1 MPSIKTIPIRHKLM
15 MIILVTSG
23 IALLLASAGFV
34 TYEQVNTRQGMIR
47 DLSVTARMIGFN
59 STAALTF
66 DDPGFARQTLEAL
79 NAHPH
84 VISACIYDADGAVF
98 ATYQRYGSNRTE
110 WPPVRS
116 ETEEFTS
123 ESLTIFQDI
132 HLGSDSVGTIF
143 LQADLQE
150 IRERWVRYAII
161 VTAVM
166 AVSILLTFV
175 IASRLQR
182 LISGPISHLDQIV
195 GRVALNHDFSLRAAK
210 QSEDEIGRLTDS
222 FNAMMSR
229 IEAQNAELL
238 AARIDLERKV
248 EERTAD
254 LLSAKDEAEEE
265 RSTLQFIFDNV
276 PVGISLIT
284 WDGTRKVVTS
294 RFINRT
300 HLEIC
305 GLSTDQ
311 RNESYLFK
319 NMTHP
324 EDRPQQSRLQEKLD
338 AGEIDHYSL
347 EKRYIKPDGDIVWV
361 HFYTHRRY
369 YLDGSAQNLT
379 TVIDITDRKKAI
391 EELDL
396 THRRL
401 VNASRQAGMAEVAT
415 SVLHNVGNVLNSV
428 NITTTLLTDRLE
440 RSRCASLNK
449 LSELVNQQ
457 NGNLAYFL
465 TEDSRGKEV
474 PSYLKVL
481 SRHLSEERTVML
493 EEVQSL
499 RKNIDHIKEI
509 VAMQQS
515 YAAVSAVKEEINLV
529 DLLEDALRINDG
541 AFTRHGVNVERDY
554 RIQPIIT
561 TEKHKVL
568 QILINLLRNAKDA
581 CDEADTDNKKITIR
595 VAPAGDMVEIQVID
609 TGIGI
614 VSENMARIFSHGF
627 TTKKNGHG
635 FGLHSGALAARELG
649 GTLRAYS
656 LGQNKG
662 ATFALSLPAA

>member
-1 MPSIKTIPIRHKLM
+1 M
-15 MIILVTSG
+15 MIILVSSG
-23 IALLLASAGFV
+23 IALLLACTAFV
-34 TYEQVNTRQGMIR
+34 TYEQVNTRQGMTR
-47 DLSVTARMIGFN
+47 DLSVTARMIGLN
-59 STAALTF
+59 STAALAF
-66 DDPGFARQTLEAL
+66 DDPGVARQTLEAL

-84 VISACIYDADGAVF
+84 VISACIYDADGAIF

-110 WPPVRS
+110 WPPAQYA
-116 ETEEFTS
+116 TEEFTS
-123 ESLTIFQDI
+123 ESLKIFQDI
-132 HLGSDSVGTIF
+132 HLGSDRVGTIF
-143 LQADLQE
+143 LQADLRQ
-150 IRERWVRYAII
+150 IRERWVRYGII
-161 VTAVM
+161 VAAVM
-166 AVSILLTFV
+166 VVSILLTFV

-195 GRVALNHDFSLRAAK
+195 GRVALNNDFSLRAVK

-238 AARIDLERKV
+238 AARVDLERKV

-254 LLSAKDEAEEE
+254 LLSAKEEAEEE

-284 WDGTRKVVTS
+284 WDGQRKSVAS
-294 RFINRT
+294 RFINKT

-305 GLSTDQ
+305 GISPDQ
-311 RNESYLFK
+311 RNESHLFK
-319 NMTHP
+319 SMTHP
-324 EDRPQQSRLQEKLD
+324 DDRPRQARLQEKLD

-347 EKRYIKPDGDIVWV
+347 EKRYLKPDGGIVWV

-379 TVIDITDRKKAI
+379 TIIDITDRKKAI

-396 THRRL
+396 THQRL
-401 VNASRQAGMAEVAT
+401 LNASRQAGMAEVAT

-428 NITTTLLTDRLE
+428 NITTTLLTDRLQ
-440 RSRCASLNK
+440 RSRCGSLVK
-449 LSELVNQQ
+449 LSELIDQQ
-457 NGNLAYFL
+457 NGNLAHFL
-465 TEDSRGKEV
+465 TEDSRGKVV
-474 PSYLKVL
+474 PSYLKDL
-481 SRHLSEERTVML
+481 SHHLREERTVML
-493 EEVQSL
+493 EEVRSL

-515 YAAVSAVKEEINLV
+515 YATVSAVKEEINLV
-529 DLLEDALRINDG
+529 ELVEDALRMNDG
-541 AFTRHGVNVERDY
+541 AFARHGVNVARDY
-554 RIQPIIT
+554 RIQPLIT

-568 QILINLLRNAKDA
+568 QILINLLRNAKYA
-581 CDEADTDNKKITIR
+581 CDEADTDNKTITIR
-595 VAPAGDMVEIQVID
+595 LASAGDMVEVLVID

-614 VSENMARIFSHGF
+614 VPENMDRIFSHGF
-627 TTKKNGHG
+627 TTRENGHG

-649 GTLRAYS
+649 GTLKAFSR
-656 LGQNKG
+656 GQNQG
-662 ATFALSLPAA
+662 ATFTLSLPAE